1 MKSFFFVCSILF
13 LAAVNI
19 SQAQPADSL
28 RTLNG
33 NDWNKW
39 HHDKKLA
46 FVTGFMCGSDWV
58 ATNSLFPDYLFF
70 PNETVRQGAKLIWDQ
85 VTKEAGQA
93 ISGPNT
99 SSANKYTAMDVLL
112 YSMFDSYMN
121 NDLYNKAIIK
131 APNTDIVRGLNQFYL
146 DNDNVKV
153 LISNAIYL
161 VQKKLKGAT
170 TEDINELLPY
180 LRGEKEIPPGWIIPV
195 YDKNGKFVRIIE
207 FP

>member
-1 MKSFFFVCSILF
+1 MKRFFFVCSILF

-19 SQAQPADSL
+19 SQAQPVGSL
-28 RTLNG
+28 RTLTG

-39 HHDKKLA
+39 HNDKKLA

-58 ATNSLFPDYLFF
+58 ATNSLFPDSLF
-70 PNETVRQGAKLIWDQ
+70 PNETVRQRAKSTWNQ

-93 ISGPNT
+93 ISDPKT
-99 SSANKYTAMDVLL
+99 SSVNKYNVMDVLL
-112 YSMFDSYMN
+112 YSMFDSYKK

-146 DNDNVKV
+146 DHDNIKV

-161 VQKKLKGAT
+161 VQKKLKGVP
-170 TEDINELLPY
+170 TEDVNKLLPY
-180 LRGEKEIPPGWIIPV
+180 LRGEKVIPPGWIIPV
-195 YDKNGKFVRIIE
+195 YDKNGKFIKIIE